1 MIKPLKKMPK
11 MIGTVP
17 RLYSLYNREV
27 VADMC
32 RVSNAHSDAID
43 YLYSVICEQ
52 QKTIEEL
59 QKQIER
65 NNNA

>member
-17 RLYSLYNREV
+17 RLYNREV

-43 YLYSVICEQ
+43 YLYSVICEE

-59 QKQIER
+59 EKQIER
-65 NNNA
+65 NNNV

>member
-1 MIKPLKKMPK
+1 MIKSLKKMPK

-17 RLYSLYNREV
+17 RLYNREV

>member
-17 RLYSLYNREV
+17 RLYNREV
-27 VADMC
+27 VTDMC

-52 QKTIEEL
+52 QKTIEKL

>member
-1 MIKPLKKMPK
+1 MIKPLKKMSK

-17 RLYSLYNREV
+17 RLYNREV
-27 VADMC
+27 VADIC
-32 RVSNAHSDAID
+32 RVLNAHSDAID
-43 YLYSVICEQ
+43 YLYNVICEQ

-65 NNNA
+65 NNNV

>member
-11 MIGTVP
+11 MIGTIP
-17 RLYSLYNREV
+17 CLYNREV
-27 VADMC
+27 IADMC

-43 YLYSVICEQ
+43 YLYNVIYEQ

>member
-11 MIGTVP
+11 MIGTIP
-17 RLYSLYNREV
+17 HLYNREV

-43 YLYSVICEQ
+43 YLYKLICEQ
-52 QKTIEEL
+52 QKEIEKL
-59 QKQIER
+59 KQQIED
-65 NNNA
+65 

>member
-1 MIKPLKKMPK
+1 MIKSLKKMPK
-11 MIGTVP
+11 MIGTIP
-17 RLYSLYNREV
+17 RLYNREV
-27 VADMC
+27 IADMC

-43 YLYSVICEQ
+43 YLYNVICEQ

>member
-17 RLYSLYNREV
+17 RLYSREV
-27 VADMC
+27 ITDMC

-43 YLYSVICEQ
+43 YLYKVICEQ

>member
-17 RLYSLYNREV
+17 CLYNREV

-65 NNNA
+65 NNNV

>member
-17 RLYSLYNREV
+17 CLYNREV

-43 YLYSVICEQ
+43 YLYNVMCEQ
-52 QKTIEEL
+52 QQTIEQL

>member
-1 MIKPLKKMPK
+1 MIKLLKKMPK
-11 MIGTVP
+11 MIGTIP
-17 RLYSLYNREV
+17 RLYNREV
-27 VADMC
+27 IADMC

-43 YLYSVICEQ
+43 YLYNVICEQ
-52 QKTIEEL
+52 QKIIEKL